1 MRTETIITLHLD
13 GFDVEVLMSDHTG
26 KEDNAIE
33 ILRAPESGYII
44 IMPTVFVESL
54 NGHGMTHVLASI
66 TQACYH
72 IESEST

>member
-1 MRTETIITLHLD
+1 LRTEAIITLHLD

-26 KEDNAIE
+26 KENNAVE

-54 NGHGMTHVLASI
+54 NGHTMSHVLNVI
-66 TQACYH
+66 TDACYK